1 LSEEKAVETFDYII
15 VGGGAAGCVLAY
27 RLSEN
32 PAVSVLLLDAG
43 PSHRHPFITMPKGL
57 GKILFDPKY
66 TWTNP
71 TEPEAATNGQPEHW
85 LRGKVLGGSTSVNGM
100 MYVRGQPADFDAL
113 AAQTSDA
120 WSWARI
126 AEAYRAI
133 ENHELGPAPT
143 RGASG
148 PLRVTMPPVRDRLSE
163 AMIEA
168 GVAMGWRRKQDP
180 NEPDDSESIGYAA
193 RTIDKGRRV
202 SAATAFIDPV
212 RSRPNLHLRTGAT
225 VSRVL
230 ITNAKATGIEVV
242 SDGRSTQL
250 HAEREV
256 ILCCGALAS
265 PALLQRSG
273 IGDAECFER
282 SGIAVVA
289 NRPQVGRNLSEH
301 RGILMQWKL
310 RAEVS
315 QNSEFAGLNLL
326 KNTAKY
332 YLSRSGPMAAATYEV
347 AARLKSRPEVERPD
361 LQFLLAP
368 YSFDFESQRQK
379 LEPFPGMH
387 TVAYPL
393 RPTSRG
399 DVQIVSAD
407 AKVLP
412 RIRPNFRST
421 ADDRRMMVDLVK
433 AARRFAAQAPLRELV
448 EIETFPGPDQQGDEQ
463 LLAAYDRWGT
473 CGYHA
478 VGTCRMGKDDDSVV
492 DPMLRVRGVSR
503 LRVIDTSVMPQIPA
517 GNTQAPAMA
526 MAWVAADLIRSGA

>member
-1 LSEEKAVETFDYII
+1 MDKADYII
-15 VGGGAAGCVLAY
+15 VGAGAAGCVLAN
-27 RLSEN
+27 RLSED
-32 PAVSVLLLDAG
+32 PSVSVLLLEAG
-43 PSHRHPFITMPKGL
+43 PPHRHPFITMPKGL
-57 GKILFDPKY
+57 GKILFNSRY
-66 TWTNP
+66 VWANP
-71 TEPEAATNGQPEHW
+71 TEPEAATNDQPEHW

-113 AAQTSDA
+113 AAQTSAD
-120 WSWARI
+120 WSWTRI

-168 GVAMGWRRKQDP
+168 GVAMGLRRKQDP
-180 NEPDDSESIGYAA
+180 NDPDDSESIGYAA
-193 RTIDKGRRV
+193 RTIDSGRRV
-202 SAATAFIDPV
+202 SAATAFIDPI
-212 RSRPNLHLRTGAT
+212 RGRPNLHIRTGVT
-225 VSRVL
+225 VSRVR
-230 ITNAKATGIEVV
+230 IANARATGVEVLC
-242 SDGRSTQL
+242 DGRSSSV

-256 ILCCGALAS
+256 ILCGGALAS

-273 IGDAECFER
+273 IGDARMLEAL
-282 SGIAVVA
+282 GIAVVA
-289 NRPQVGRNLSEH
+289 DRPQVGRNLSEH

-310 RAEVS
+310 RANLS
-315 QNSEFAGLNLL
+315 QNAEFSGLNLL
-326 KNTAKY
+326 KNTAQY

-347 AARLKSRPEVERPD
+347 VAYLKSRAEVERPD

-368 YSFDFESQRQK
+368 YSFDFKSQRQK

-399 DVQIVSAD
+399 EVQVVSAD
-407 AKVLP
+407 PSVGS

-421 ADDRRMMVDLVK
+421 AEDRRMMVDLVK
-433 AARRFAAQAPLRELV
+433 VARRFATQPPLKELIERE
-448 EIETFPGPDQQGDEQ
+448 TYPGEDQQTDEQ
-463 LLAAYDRWGT
+463 ILAAFDRWGT

-478 VGTCRMGKDDDSVV
+478 VGTCRMGKDPDSVV
-492 DPMLRVRGVSR
+492 DPMLRVRGVSH

-517 GNTQAPAMA
+517 GNTQAPTMA
-526 MAWVAADLIRSGA
+526 MAWIAAELIRSGA